1 MTVNTNSPIPLI
13 QKPWIRYAST
23 IIVLVIMVAVFIFS
37 SQQQE
42 QSESLSFPIGDAMWD
57 SGFFEFDLFNP
68 IRETYEQDNV
78 PFILF
83 VQRLVRKLAHFCEF
97 FVLGCILSLLLPLR
111 PAMRLLA
118 AGLGLL
124 TGLIDETI
132 QIFSGRG
139 DQISDVWLDFSGAAL
154 GILLTSLLLLLLRRK
169 RPHTD
174 SPALK

>member
-1 MTVNTNSPIPLI
+1 MRRKILLVLLILMLAFIWIHSCMPTASSREESRGVMELIRPL
-13 QKPWIRYAST
+13 
-23 IIVLVIMVAVFIFS
+23 L
-37 SQQQE
+37 E
-42 QSESLSFPIGDAMWD
+42 
-57 SGFFEFDLFNP
+57 FFVG
-68 IRETYEQDNV
+68 RGNV
-78 PFILF
+78 TL
-83 VQRLVRKLAHFCEF
+83 QLVRKLAHFCEF

-154 GILLTSLLLLLLRRK
+154 GILLTTLLLLLLRRK